1 MKISIPLKDIMIAP
15 GKRSNPAE
23 HTGQDAVNRVR
34 KLYGVIAE
42 VMVITVDGDMGHV
55 EFRDA
60 TPDKHREAM
69 EKLRAGIREA
79 QQGQLA
85 KAVNLFKEVLA
96 VVPCQLFLIYA

>member
-1 MKISIPLKDIMIAP
+1 
-15 GKRSNPAE
+15 
-23 HTGQDAVNRVR
+23 
-34 KLYGVIAE
+34 
-42 VMVITVDGDMGHV
+42 MGHV